1 MSRLRAVVA
10 ALTLGVPF
18 VATAADV
25 TRVASSFED
34 EDPFGM
40 YIDAGFEHSQRRTK
54 IIREVLPETAGG
66 TRQYQDEL
74 WYRSYDTRLNLDVSF
89 GIAQDVEL
97 SFGLPLVLLQDE
109 SWSFVEG
116 RNTSNSTISTNLV
129 RNNCG
134 GSGAPCSLTTPEPLF
149 NVPNNGYLETFR
161 GGLTRL
167 GNARFGF
174 AWAIFNQLKDE
185 TKPTWTVALDYEAP
199 TAKLLDPSMQTTKDN
214 RGDVGDRVHKYTI
227 STALSRQIGLADPY
241 FRMHYTIPVRGP
253 GAWSNCDNR
262 NVDPQN
268 LGRPQN
274 CGLEG
279 WNRKETGIQAP
290 HTAGVMFGSEFQVLD
305 QPTRKFKLDLRAISN
320 YVSKGRY
327 YNEMS
332 GALRKLLATGDYMQV
347 GGQFALTAQ
356 ISDFLS
362 VRGSGMFLYNTD
374 HVLTDEKIGKDLDGN
389 GSVDITTKPEELNPN
404 FDYRTDFVSR
414 RFLATESKD
423 FRLDVTAT
431 LRF

>member
-40 YIDAGFEHSQRRTK
+40 FIDVGIEHSQRRTK
-54 IIREVLPETAGG
+54 IVREALPTAAGG
-66 TRQYQDEL
+66 TRQYQGEL
-74 WYRSYDTRLNLDVSF
+74 WYRSYDTRLNMDVAF

-97 SFGLPLVLLQDE
+97 SFGLPVVLLQDE
-109 SWSFVEG
+109 SWAFVSG
-116 RNTSNSTISTNLV
+116 TNPGNSTITNNFV

-134 GSGAPCSLTTPEPLF
+134 GTGTPCSLTTAEPLF
-149 NVPNNGYLETFR
+149 NMPAQGFFETFR
-161 GGLTRL
+161 GGL

-174 AWAIFNQLKDE
+174 AWSIFNQRKDE
-185 TKPTWTVALDYEAP
+185 TKPTWTVGLDYEAP
-199 TAKLLDPSMQTTKDN
+199 TAKLLDPSFVTTKEQ
-214 RGDVGDRVHKYTI
+214 RGAVGDRVHKYTV
-227 STALSRQIGLADPY
+227 STALSRQIGLAEPY

-253 GAWSNCDNR
+253 GAWTNCNNR

-268 LGRPQN
+268 LGHPQN
-274 CGLEG
+274 CGAPG
-279 WNRKETGIQAP
+279 WDRKETGIQAP
-290 HTAGVMFGSEFQVLD
+290 HVAGVMFGSEFQVLD
-305 QPTRKFKLDLRAISN
+305 TPTRKFKLDLRALSN
-320 YVSKGRY
+320 YVSEGRY

-332 GALRKLLATGDYMQV
+332 GPLRKLLSTGDYVQI

-356 ISDFLS
+356 LSDFLS
-362 VRGSGMFLYNTD
+362 VRGSGMYLYNTD
-374 HVLTDEKIGKDLDGN
+374 HVLTDEKIGKDVDGN
-389 GSVDITTKPEELNPN
+389 GSVDITKNPAELNPN

>member
-40 YIDAGFEHSQRRTK
+40 FIDVGIEHSQRRTK
-54 IIREVLPETAGG
+54 IVREALPTTTSG
-66 TRQYQDEL
+66 TRQYQGEL
-74 WYRSYDTRLNLDVSF
+74 WYRSYDTRLNLDVAF

-97 SFGLPLVLLQDE
+97 SFGLPIVLLQDE
-109 SWSFVEG
+109 SWAFVSG
-116 RNTSNSTISTNLV
+116 TNPGNSTITNNFV

-149 NVPNNGYLETFR
+149 NVPANGFFETFR
-161 GGLTRL
+161 GGL

-174 AWAIFNQLKDE
+174 AWSIFNQRKDE
-185 TKPTWTVALDYEAP
+185 TKPTWTVGLDYEAP
-199 TAKLLDPSMQTTKDN
+199 TAKLLDPSFVTSKED
-214 RGDVGDRVHKYTI
+214 RGPVGDRVHKYTV
-227 STALSRQIGLADPY
+227 STALSRQIGLAEPY

-253 GAWSNCDNR
+253 GAWTNCNNR

-268 LGRPQN
+268 LGHPQN
-274 CGLEG
+274 CGATG
-279 WNRKETGIQAP
+279 WDRKETGIQAP
-290 HTAGVMFGSEFQVLD
+290 HVAGVMFGSEFQVLD
-305 QPTRKFKLDLRAISN
+305 TPTRKFKLDLRAMSN
-320 YVSKGRY
+320 YVSEGRY
-327 YNEMS
+327 YNELS
-332 GALRKLLATGDYMQV
+332 GPLRKLLATGDYIQI

-356 ISDFLS
+356 LSDFLS
-362 VRGSGMFLYNTD
+362 VRGSGMYLYNTD
-374 HVLTDEKIGKDLDGN
+374 HVLTDEKIGRDVDGN
-389 GSVDITTKPEELNPN
+389 GSVDITTNPSELNPN

-423 FRLDVTAT
+423 FRLDVSAT

>member
-40 YIDAGFEHSQRRTK
+40 FIDAGFAHSQRRTK
-54 IIREVLPETAGG
+54 IVREVLPESTGG
-66 TRQYQDEL
+66 TRQYEGEL
-74 WYRSYDTRLNLDVSF
+74 WYRNYDTRLNLDVAF

-116 RNTSNSTISTNLV
+116 RNSGNSTITNNFV

-134 GSGAPCSLTTPEPLF
+134 GSGVPCSLTTREPLF
-149 NVPNNGYLETFR
+149 NVPDNGYLETFR

-199 TAKLLDPSMQTTKDN
+199 TAKLLDPSFVTSKEQ

-227 STALSRQIGLADPY
+227 STALSRQIGLAEPY

-262 NVDPQN
+262 NVEPQN
-268 LGRPQN
+268 LGHPQN
-274 CGLEG
+274 CGTAD

-290 HTAGVMFGSEFQVLD
+290 HIAGVMFGSEFQVLD

-389 GSVDITTKPEELNPN
+389 GSVDITGNPAELNPN

>member
-40 YIDAGFEHSQRRTK
+40 FIDVGIEHSQRRTK
-54 IIREVLPETAGG
+54 IVREALPTTAGA
-66 TRQYQDEL
+66 TRQYQGEL
-74 WYRSYDTRLNLDVSF
+74 WYRSYDTRLNLDVAF

-97 SFGLPLVLLQDE
+97 SFGLPIVLLQDE
-109 SWSFVEG
+109 SWAFVSG
-116 RNTSNSTISTNLV
+116 TNPGNSTITNNFV

-134 GSGAPCSLTTPEPLF
+134 GSGAPCSLTSPEPLF
-149 NVPNNGYLETFR
+149 NMPAQGFFETFR
-161 GGLTRL
+161 GGL

-174 AWAIFNQLKDE
+174 AWSIFNQRKDE
-185 TKPTWTVALDYEAP
+185 TKPTWTVGLDYEAP
-199 TAKLLDPSMQTTKDN
+199 TAKLLDPSFVTSKED
-214 RGDVGDRVHKYTI
+214 RGPVGDRVHKYTV
-227 STALSRQIGLADPY
+227 STALSRQIGLAEPY

-253 GAWSNCDNR
+253 GAWTNCNNR

-268 LGRPQN
+268 LGHPQN
-274 CGLEG
+274 CGAPG
-279 WNRKETGIQAP
+279 WERKETGIQAP
-290 HTAGVMFGSEFQVLD
+290 HVAGVMFGSEFQVLD
-305 QPTRKFKLDLRAISN
+305 TPTRKFKLDLRAMSN
-320 YVSKGRY
+320 YVSEGRY
-327 YNEMS
+327 YNELS
-332 GALRKLLATGDYMQV
+332 GPLRKLLATGDYIQI

-356 ISDFLS
+356 LSDFLS
-362 VRGSGMFLYNTD
+362 VRGSGMYLYNTD
-374 HVLTDEKIGKDLDGN
+374 HVLTDEKIGRDVDGN
-389 GSVDITTKPEELNPN
+389 GSVDITMNPSELNPN

-423 FRLDVTAT
+423 FRLDVSAT